1 MFRQKKFDHVLFIL
15 CIYHPVGGADKG
27 ADEAPL
33 IDGSEP
39 VSLHLIQFLR
49 YNKHIFGKT
58 IMNNSNFTTSVENR
72 YFEDYVAGSVHE
84 FGPIAVELDEVIGF
98 GKRFVPLAYHTDPE
112 LAKQSI
118 YGGLIASG
126 WHTAALMMRL
136 YTDNYLSKVAN
147 LGSPGVDELRWDKP
161 VFPGDEL
168 SIRVTVLETRLSS
181 SKPDRGIVRSYLE
194 VLNQKREVVMSL
206 KMVNFVLSR
215 YGVERTPGR

>member
-1 MFRQKKFDHVLFIL
+1 
-15 CIYHPVGGADKG
+15 
-27 ADEAPL
+27 
-33 IDGSEP
+33 
-39 VSLHLIQFLR
+39 
-49 YNKHIFGKT
+49 
-58 IMNNSNFTTSVENR
+58 MNGPGFATTVENR

-84 FGPIAVELDEVIGF
+84 FGPIAVELDEVIEF
-98 GKRFVPLAYHTDPE
+98 GKRFVPLSYHTDPD

-126 WHTAALMMRL
+126 WHTAALMMRV
-136 YTDNYLSKVAN
+136 YTDHYLSKVAN

-168 SIRVTVLETRLSS
+168 SIRVTVLESRLSS

-194 VLNQKREVVMSL
+194 VLNQNSQVVMNL